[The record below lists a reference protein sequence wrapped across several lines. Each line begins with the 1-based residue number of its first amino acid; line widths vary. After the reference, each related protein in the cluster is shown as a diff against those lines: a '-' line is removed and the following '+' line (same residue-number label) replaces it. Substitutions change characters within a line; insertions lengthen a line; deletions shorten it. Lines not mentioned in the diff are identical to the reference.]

1 MMRRKDEYKIGKD
14 KDKNRSK
21 LNQMGIN
28 KLQKLAGALRETG
41 ETVVSSPLDDLCIDV
56 WISVMISEPR

>member
-41 ETVVSSPLDDLCIDV
+41 ETGDTGDTGETGDTGDT
-56 WISVMISEPR
+56 

>member
-1 MMRRKDEYKIGKD
+1 MMRREDKYIIVND

-21 LNQMGIN
+21 SDQMGIN

-41 ETVVSSPLDDLCIDV
+41 ETGDTGDIGDT
-56 WISVMISEPR
+56 

>member
-41 ETVVSSPLDDLCIDV
+41 ETGDTGDIGDT
-56 WISVMISEPR
+56 

>member
-1 MMRRKDEYKIGKD
+1 MMRREDKYRIVKD

-21 LNQMGIN
+21 LDQMGIN

-41 ETVVSSPLDDLCIDV
+41 ETGDTGDTGETGDTGDT
-56 WISVMISEPR
+56 

>member
-1 MMRRKDEYKIGKD
+1 MMRREDKYIIVND

-41 ETVVSSPLDDLCIDV
+41 ETGDTGDTGETGDTGDT
-56 WISVMISEPR
+56 

>member
-1 MMRRKDEYKIGKD
+1 MMRREDKYRIVKD

-21 LNQMGIN
+21 LDQMGIN

-41 ETVVSSPLDDLCIDV
+41 ETGTQGTHRTQGEK
-56 WISVMISEPR
+56 WTQG